1 MTLFFSSTETA
12 ETVLSIND
20 LREIIDQTWEARP
33 QWYNVGLGLGISAD
47 NLDAMQINNQGNCDA
62 CFREI
67 FKKWLRNHRRPTWSL
82 LAEALESPSV
92 GMAELANKIAAMC
105 KSNKTRVLE
114 SAYPACMLHLACSR
128 VHLQDPSIA
137 A

>member
-1 MTLFFSSTETA
+1 M
-12 ETVLSIND
+12 VLASVKY
-20 LREIIDQTWEARP
+20 LKS
-33 QWYNVGLGLGISAD
+33 G
-47 NLDAMQINNQGNCDA
+47 
-62 CFREI
+62 
-67 FKKWLRNHRRPTWSL
+67 NHRRPTWSL